1 MKSESE
7 VTQSCPTSD
16 PMDCSLPGSS
26 VHGIFQAKVLEWGAI
41 AFSGKSI
48 YSGLILSWRVIH
60 NTFCHEREM
69 KEWEWQ
75 AEPNS
80 FFARIPHNFFVAF
93 ISTLSAS
100 SFLKIFSHFGHCS
113 KLSIP
118 FLLLLPGFSPV
129 VVSGDYCLLWN
140 MSYSYCSWG
149 SQGKNTEVV
158 CHSHLQW
165 TTFCQIS
172 PPWPHEHHE
181 HFELN
186 KGQKWYGPNRSRRC

>member
-1 MKSESE
+1 MLGIQKEPTVES
-7 VTQSCPTSD
+7 VKGISCQ
-16 PMDCSLPGSS
+16 CSKDRSTY
-26 VHGIFQAKVLEWGAI
+26 
-41 AFSGKSI
+41 KSI

-100 SFLKIFSHFGHCS
+100 SFLKIFSHFGRCS

-129 VVSGDYCLLWN
+129 VVSGDYCLLWTWAIHTVHGVPKARILKWFTIPI
-140 MSYSYCSWG
+140 SSGPCFVRTLHHDPSILGGPTWHG
-149 SQGKNTEVV
+149 S
-158 CHSHLQW
+158 
-165 TTFCQIS
+165 
-172 PPWPHEHHE
+172 
-181 HFELN
+181 
-186 KGQKWYGPNRSRRC
+186 

>member
-1 MKSESE
+1 MILIPLCGRLWSIVKYHYQAESSKTYYKVRIQKEPTVESE
-7 VTQSCPTSD
+7 KGISCQ
-16 PMDCSLPGSS
+16 CSRD
-26 VHGIFQAKVLEWGAI
+26 
-41 AFSGKSI
+41 KSI
-48 YSGLILSWRVIH
+48 YSGLILNWQVIH

-80 FFARIPHNFFVAF
+80 FFARIPHNFFVSF

-100 SFLKIFSHFGHCS
+100 SFLKIFSHFGRCS

-118 FLLLLPGFSPV
+118 FLLLLPGFPLI
-129 VVSGDYCLLWN
+129 VVSGGYCLLWN

-158 CHSHLQW
+158 CHSLLQW
-165 TTFCQIS
+165 TMFCENS
-172 PPWPHEHHE
+172 PPWPIH
-181 HFELN
+181 L
-186 KGQKWYGPNRSRRC
+186 GWPYMAWLIVSLS